1 MSKKIS
7 WLFLILVLVQ
17 GMHSI
22 EEYVGKLWE
31 TFPPARVLC
40 SLVSDN
46 LANGFLVINIGLF
59 VFGWWC
65 WLFPVR
71 KNYSY
76 ARLLIGFWIAIELI
90 NGIGHPIWT
99 FMQKTY
105 TPGTLT
111 APILL
116 VISLVLIRKLLNIE
130 VDRHK
135 PHSDNSIS

>member
-1 MSKKIS
+1 MNQKIK
-7 WLFLILVLVQ
+7 WVFLILVIVQ
-17 GMHSI
+17 GLHSI

-31 TFPPARVLC
+31 NFPPARVLC

-46 LANGFLVINIGLF
+46 LVTGFLIINIGLF
-59 VFGWWC
+59 VFGLWC

-76 ARLLIGFWIAIELI
+76 AQFLIWFWIVLELI

-99 FMQKTY
+99 LMQKTY
-105 TPGTLT
+105 TPGMLT

-116 VISLVLIRKLLNIE
+116 LLAIYLLRKQF
-130 VDRHK
+130 
-135 PHSDNSIS
+135 